1 MATELGTVDSVLC
14 LSGGNP
20 QIVYTTNILESLNM
34 SLRKSLKTRGAF
46 PSEEAALKMMYLDIT
61 ECDWEMGT
69 AAEMEGSLEWL
80 YHAVGRSHPAGG
92 ARVKIPLL
100 RPEDLPYSRL
110 RAAVKAPDE
119 LAALGLDSGPHR
131 PAGSNDQGEGELR
144 TILPNRRIARIDTS
158 TKSRTLA
165 SCSGMRRAP
174 KPRRQFC
181 SLIANE
187 LTWIVS
193 RNRAV

>member
-100 RPEDLPYSRL
+100 RPEDLPY
-110 RAAVKAPDE
+110 
-119 LAALGLDSGPHR
+119 
-131 PAGSNDQGEGELR
+131 
-144 TILPNRRIARIDTS
+144 
-158 TKSRTLA
+158 
-165 SCSGMRRAP
+165 
-174 KPRRQFC
+174 
-181 SLIANE
+181 
-187 LTWIVS
+187 
-193 RNRAV
+193 